1 MPYLVAGPA
10 NEIQNVFSR
19 GESMTEPKWIE
30 VIWHGPVR
38 DVHYMVEAEDDD
50 EAIALLSDWLC
61 DPPEDDSMPEWI
73 KEL

>member
-1 MPYLVAGPA
+1 
-10 NEIQNVFSR
+10 
-19 GESMTEPKWIE
+19 MTEPKWIE